1 MNKKT
6 FTIQE
11 ASWTQDMLALRK
23 IREVVFVIE
32 QKVPM
37 ELEWDDKDETAI
49 HVLAVSSSGEE
60 IGTGRLLPNGQVGRM
75 AVLSNW
81 RNSGVG
87 SKILS
92 QLLIIAKNKG
102 ITPLFL
108 NAQVSA
114 IAFYKRHGFQVIG
127 NKFME
132 AGISHQRMEKME

>member
-1 MNKKT
+1 MNNKD
-6 FTIQE
+6 FSVRV
-11 ASWTQDMLALRK
+11 ACWAQDISALKK
-23 IREVVFVIE
+23 IREIVFVME
-32 QKVPM
+32 QKVPV

-92 QLLIIAKNKG
+92 QLLIIAKNKE